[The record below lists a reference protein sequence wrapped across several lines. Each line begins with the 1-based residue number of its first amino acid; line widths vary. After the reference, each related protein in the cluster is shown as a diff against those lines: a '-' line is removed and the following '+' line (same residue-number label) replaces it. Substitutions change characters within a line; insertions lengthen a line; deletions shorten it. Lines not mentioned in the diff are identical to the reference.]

1 MLGVIVNTITV
12 IIGSLLGMLLK
23 KSIPERITGAVMKG
37 LGLCTLYIGWTGS
50 LKGENTLILIISM
63 AVGIAAGQAL
73 DLDGKL
79 NRFAEGLEKRFKKEG
94 RETSFAEGFITASL
108 VFCVGAMTIVGS
120 LQAGLQGN
128 HEMLFTKATLDF
140 ISSLI
145 FAAALGV
152 GVLGAAA
159 FVFVF
164 QGSIVMLA
172 GFAAPFLSDRVI
184 AEMTCAGSLL
194 IFAIGLNLLG
204 ITKLKVM
211 NYLPA
216 IFIPIILCLFM

>member
-1 MLGVIVNTITV
+1 MLGVIVNTLTV
-12 IIGSLLGMLLK
+12 IIGSILGMLLK
-23 KSIPERITGAVMKG
+23 KNIPERITGAVMKG

-63 AVGIAAGQAL
+63 AVGIAIGQAL

-79 NRFAEGLEKRFKKEG
+79 NRFAEGLERRFKREG
-94 RETSFAEGFITASL
+94 QDTSFAEGFITASL

-128 HEMLFTKATLDF
+128 NEMLFTKATLDF

-152 GVLGAAA
+152 GVLGAAV

-172 GFAAPFLSDRVI
+172 GLAAPFLSDRVI

-216 IFIPIILCLFM
+216 IFIPVILCLFM

>member
-23 KSIPERITGAVMKG
+23 KNIPERITGAVMKG

-79 NRFAEGLEKRFKKEG
+79 NRFAEGLERRFKKED
-94 RETSFAEGFITASL
+94 REISFAEGFITASL

-140 ISSLI
+140 ISALI

-172 GFAAPFLSDRVI
+172 GLAAPFLSERVI

>member
-1 MLGVIVNTITV
+1 MLGVLVNTLTV
-12 IIGSLLGMLLK
+12 IIGSLLGLLLK
-23 KSIPERITGAVMKG
+23 RNIPEKITGAVMKG

-63 AVGIAAGQAL
+63 ALGIALGQAL
-73 DLDGKL
+73 DLDDKL
-79 NRFAEGLEKRFKKEG
+79 NRLAMKLENRFKKPG
-94 RETSFAEGFITASL
+94 QTFSFAEGFITASL

-120 LQAGLQGN
+120 LQAGLLGDN
-128 HEMLFTKATLDF
+128 EMLFTKATLDF
-140 ISSLI
+140 ISALI
-145 FAAALGV
+145 FASALGI

-172 GFAAPFLSDRVI
+172 GVAAPFLSDYVI
-184 AEMTCAGSLL
+184 AEMTCVGSLL

-204 ITKLKVM
+204 ISKLKVM

-216 IFIPIILCLFM
+216 IFFPIILCLFM

>member
-1 MLGVIVNTITV
+1 MLGVIVNTLTV
-12 IIGSLLGMLLK
+12 IIGSILGMLLK
-23 KSIPERITGAVMKG
+23 KNIPERITGAVMKG

-63 AVGIAAGQAL
+63 AVGIAFGQAL

-79 NRFAEGLEKRFKKEG
+79 NRFAEGLERRFKKEG
-94 RETSFAEGFITASL
+94 QGTSFAEGFITASL

-128 HEMLFTKATLDF
+128 NEMLFTKATLDF

-172 GFAAPFLSDRVI
+172 GLAAPFLNDRVI

>member
-1 MLGVIVNTITV
+1 MLGVIVNTMTV

-23 KSIPERITGAVMKG
+23 KNIPESITGAVMKG

-50 LKGENTLILIISM
+50 LKGENTLVLIISM
-63 AVGIAAGQAL
+63 AVGIAMGQAM

-94 RETSFAEGFITASL
+94 QGTSFAEGFITASL

-128 HEMLFTKATLDF
+128 NEMLFTKATLDF

-159 FVFVF
+159 FIFVF

-172 GFAAPFLSDRVI
+172 GLAAPFLSDRVI

-216 IFIPIILCLFM
+216 IFVPIILCLFM

>member
-1 MLGVIVNTITV
+1 MLGVIVNTMTV
-12 IIGSLLGMLLK
+12 IIGSMLGMLLK
-23 KSIPERITGAVMKG
+23 KNIPENITGAVMKG

-63 AVGIAAGQAL
+63 AIGIAVGQAL

-79 NRFAEGLEKRFKKEG
+79 NRFAEGIERRFKKAG
-94 RETSFAEGFITASL
+94 QNTSFAEGFITASL

-128 HEMLFTKATLDF
+128 NEMLFTKATLDF

-172 GFAAPFLSDRVI
+172 GLAAPFLNDRVI

>member
-1 MLGVIVNTITV
+1 MLGVIVNTLTV
-12 IIGSLLGMLLK
+12 IIGSILGMLLK
-23 KSIPERITGAVMKG
+23 KNIPERITGAVMKG

-63 AVGIAAGQAL
+63 AVGIAIGQAL

-79 NRFAEGLEKRFKKEG
+79 NRFAEGLERRFKKEG
-94 RETSFAEGFITASL
+94 QDTGFAEGFITASL

-128 HEMLFTKATLDF
+128 NEMLFTKATLDF

-152 GVLGAAA
+152 GVLGAAV

-172 GFAAPFLSDRVI
+172 GLAAPFLSDRVI